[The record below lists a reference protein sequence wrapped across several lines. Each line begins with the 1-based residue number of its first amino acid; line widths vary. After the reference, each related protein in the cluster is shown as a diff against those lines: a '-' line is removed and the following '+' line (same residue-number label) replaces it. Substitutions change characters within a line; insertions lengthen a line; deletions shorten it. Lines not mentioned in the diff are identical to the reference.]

1 MCVYYPKQC
10 LPYDVAYRA
19 LGYPTHED
27 QQYMLEVDL
36 RNEDSSGCTKV
47 AGIGATVRRVS
58 RQQVESDYAEIIK
71 VCELIIR
78 SKLLAPS
85 ALGLKHTAAK
95 HAAPGKSPKSKR
107 KVKAATVETEDSPV
121 SFELFRFIQSFA
133 EQPCWPAALSPC
145 CKFGCDRT
153 RQLVAQLVEQRDSA
167 TGSFE
172 TRSQLRKALEAAK
185 ENILGPTPSAAD
197 SNPSSSSTEEME
209 LVDLLYAEPGSK
221 RFSLAKVIS
230 RLDTLAHVLCWS
242 RNGESID
249 VVELPRLSLTFTAKP
264 DEKGKVRLEAS
275 DHAGLFIHDALF
287 GLDRQTTEMLR
298 GMPHSLVLTDANGQH
313 TILCAALPVLRP
325 VIPEDPF
332 STELVLDRHLI
343 DKDRNRR
350 WVNGISWAEHVDR
363 YFLYPGRVQCTL
375 LHRPCL
381 LAVLV
386 SCSTLVA

>member
-1 MCVYYPKQC
+1 
-10 LPYDVAYRA
+10 
-19 LGYPTHED
+19 
-27 QQYMLEVDL
+27 MLEVDL
-36 RNEDSSGCTKV
+36 HNEESSGCTKV

-85 ALGLKHTAAK
+85 ALGPKHTAAK
-95 HAAPGKSPKSKR
+95 QPAAGKSPKSKR
-107 KVKAATVETEDSPV
+107 KVKAAAVETEEAPV

-153 RQLVAQLVEQRDSA
+153 RQLVQRLVEQCDSDA
-167 TGSFE
+167 GSFE
-172 TRSQLRKALEAAK
+172 TRSQLRKALDAAK
-185 ENILGPTPSAAD
+185 ETILGLTPSAAD
-197 SNPSSSSTEEME
+197 SSHSSSSAEEME

-242 RNGESID
+242 RNGESVD
-249 VVELPRLSLTFTAKP
+249 VVEVPRLSLTFTAKA

-275 DHAGLFIHDALF
+275 DHAGLFIQDALF

-332 STELVLDRHLI
+332 STELVLDRHRI
-343 DKDRNRR
+343 DSDKRR
-350 WVNGISWAEHVDR
+350 SWVDGYKWAKHVDK
-363 YFLYPGRVQCTL
+363 
-375 LHRPCL
+375 
-381 LAVLV
+381 
-386 SCSTLVA
+386 

>member
-1 MCVYYPKQC
+1 
-10 LPYDVAYRA
+10 
-19 LGYPTHED
+19 
-27 QQYMLEVDL
+27 MLEVDVH
-36 RNEDSSGCTKV
+36 NEESCDCTKV

-58 RQQVESDYAEIIK
+58 RQQVESDYGEIIK

-85 ALGLKHTAAK
+85 ALGLKHTTAKQPAA
-95 HAAPGKSPKSKR
+95 GKSPKSKR
-107 KVKAATVETEDSPV
+107 KVKAAAVETEEAPV

-133 EQPCWPAALSPC
+133 EQPCWPAALGSLSPC

-153 RQLVAQLVEQRDSA
+153 RQLVQRLVEQRDSGA
-167 TGSFE
+167 DSFE

-185 ENILGPTPSAAD
+185 ETILGPTPSADD
-197 SNPSSSSTEEME
+197 SSHSSSSAEEME
-209 LVDLLYAEPGSK
+209 LVDLLYAEPGSR

-249 VVELPRLSLTFTAKP
+249 VVEVPRLSLTFTAKE
-264 DEKGKVRLEAS
+264 DEKGKVRLEAA
-275 DHAGLFIHDALF
+275 DHAGLFIQDALF

-313 TILCAALPVLRP
+313 TILCAALPLLRP

-332 STELVLDRHLI
+332 STELVLDRHRI
-343 DKDRNRR
+343 DSDKRR
-350 WVNGISWAEHVDR
+350 SWVDGYKWAKHVDK
-363 YFLYPGRVQCTL
+363 
-375 LHRPCL
+375 
-381 LAVLV
+381 
-386 SCSTLVA
+386 